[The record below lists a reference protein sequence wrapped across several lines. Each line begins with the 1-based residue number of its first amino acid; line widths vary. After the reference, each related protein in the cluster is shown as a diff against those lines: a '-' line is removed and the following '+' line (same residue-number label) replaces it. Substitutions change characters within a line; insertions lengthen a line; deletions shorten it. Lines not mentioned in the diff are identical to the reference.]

1 MVRHW
6 LKTQERGWRTKAAI
20 NGLGAVATGVVLCVV
35 VESKFTQGAWII
47 VLLIPALVILFRSVH
62 QHYIDMREQI
72 SLHEGDIDQR
82 WHYQAAKPHKVV
94 VPISG
99 LNRGTLAAL
108 HFSCSLSDDV
118 TAVVV
123 DVDAAATERIRE
135 NWRAW
140 GFEIPLVVLE
150 SPYRSV
156 VRPLLAYLEET
167 DRREPERG
175 MAVVILPE
183 IVPARWWQNLL
194 HNQTTLMLKA
204 VLLFRQEQHT
214 TPRVVINVPYHLHS

>member
-1 MVRHW
+1 M
-6 LKTQERGWRTKAAI
+6 
-20 NGLGAVATGVVLCVV
+20 
-35 VESKFTQGAWII
+35 
-47 VLLIPALVILFRSVH
+47 FRSVH

-82 WHYQAAKPHKVV
+82 WHYKATKPHKVV

-108 HFSCSLSDDV
+108 QFSCSLSDDV

-123 DVDAAATERIRE
+123 DVDAAATEWLRE
-135 NWRAW
+135 SWRTW

-175 MAVVILPE
+175 TAVVILPE

-204 VLLFRQEQHT
+204 VLLFRQEHNGS
-214 TPRVVINVPYHLHS
+214 PRVVINVPYHLHS